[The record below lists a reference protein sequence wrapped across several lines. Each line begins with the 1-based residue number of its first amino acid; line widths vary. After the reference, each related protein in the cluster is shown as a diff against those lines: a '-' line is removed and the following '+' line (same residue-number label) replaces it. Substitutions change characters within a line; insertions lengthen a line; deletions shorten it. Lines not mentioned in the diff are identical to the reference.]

1 MNQLRPDP
9 LANDLSRDIAPIARG
24 RTTTDEVVDRLI
36 LAIARGR
43 KAPGERITEAEVA
56 AAFHVSRVPAREA
69 MQKLQLRGVLVG
81 GPDQRGLRVVDYGE
95 KRLADLYELR
105 LAMETIF
112 FRHVLASDGDRA
124 SLVRDLKAT
133 LKAMAALSGSGDPVA
148 LASVD
153 LEFHRA
159 VARHSGND
167 MAVEIWEGLAQHL
180 LIVFCRDW
188 ADAADQTGE
197 VRLHARLIDFIEDG
211 DPADIEAVLRNHFS
225 PPFARSRQAGTA

>member
-1 MNQLRPDP
+1 M
-9 LANDLSRDIAPIARG
+9 SWDIAPIARG
-24 RTTTDEVVDRLI
+24 KTATDEVVDRLI

-56 AAFHVSRVPAREA
+56 SAFNVSRVPAREA
-69 MQKLQLRGVLVG
+69 MQKLQLRGGLGG

-112 FRHVLASDGDRA
+112 FRHVLGARSERA
-124 SLVRDLKAT
+124 TLVRELKEI
-133 LKAMAALSGSGDPVA
+133 LKVMASLSGSGDPVA

-153 LEFHRA
+153 LDFHRA

-180 LIVFCRDW
+180 MIVFCRDW
-188 ADAADQTGE
+188 ADAADRTGE
-197 VRLHARLIDFIEDG
+197 VHLHARLIDFIEDG
-211 DPADIEAVLRNHFS
+211 DAAQIDDVLLNHFAT
-225 PPFARSRQAGTA
+225 PLARAQQAGSA